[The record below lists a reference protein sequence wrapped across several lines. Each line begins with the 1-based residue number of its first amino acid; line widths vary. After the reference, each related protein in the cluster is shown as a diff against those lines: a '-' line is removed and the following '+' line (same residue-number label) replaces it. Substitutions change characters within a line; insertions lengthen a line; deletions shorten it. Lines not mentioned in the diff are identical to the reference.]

1 MRDGSSSDGSV
12 TREFCKAATLA
23 ALALLAAGASASAQ
37 SLQRVSVTSFALSAD
52 ALHPRVGA
60 PFHVIVT
67 LRLAQRVPDVENL
80 QLPLLAGL
88 DVLGD
93 VRGTTV
99 SSRGTLYKELIT
111 VAALRAGTIVL
122 SPATFDAIDARDG
135 KAKEYST
142 NSLAIE
148 VARAPGSSPVAA
160 IAARLLVSVGVAM
173 IVLGIV
179 LLLSMRRRQALVPS
193 APKAVPVPAAAPQY
207 LRDALALLERKPTRE
222 GALQARSLVW
232 RMVGASDGETL
243 ADVMKCARESHPT
256 LLGVLAALERA
267 AFTYDDDVEAGV
279 QKALAALREMQ

>member
-1 MRDGSSSDGSV
+1 M

-23 ALALLAAGASASAQ
+23 ALALLAAGTPASAQ
-37 SLQRVSVTSFALSAD
+37 SLQRVSVTSFMLSAD
-52 ALHPRVGA
+52 ALHPRAGA

-67 LRLAQRVPDVENL
+67 LRLRQLASDVENL

-88 DVLGD
+88 EVLGD
-93 VRGTTV
+93 VRGTMV
-99 SSRGTLYKELIT
+99 SPRGTLYKEIIT
-111 VAALRAGTIVL
+111 VAAHRAGTLVL

-142 NSLAIE
+142 NSLSID
-148 VARAPGSSPVAA
+148 VAGAPGASPVAT
-160 IAARLLVSVGVAM
+160 IVARLLVSVGVAM

-179 LLLSMRRRQALVPS
+179 LALSMRRRQTLSAPA
-193 APKAVPVPAAAPQY
+193 APKAAPAPAAAPQY
-207 LRDALALLERKPTRE
+207 LRDALALLERNPTRV

-243 ADVMKCARESHPT
+243 ADVMKRARESHRT
-256 LLGVLAALERA
+256 LLGILAALERA

-279 QKALAALREMQ
+279 QNALTALRGME